1 MTLHFLNDVAYDA
14 ISTYKVIRLQ
24 RSGIDTIKYHIENG
38 VIIASLKS
46 ETMGKLINRIPG
58 SRLLI
63 SSLPGSALRTHVE
76 SLGKPRDVNKRSQSL
91 AW

>member
-1 MTLHFLNDVAYDA
+1 MTSPMTMNRQ
-14 ISTYKVIRLQ
+14 KNKK
-24 RSGIDTIKYHIENG
+24 KY

-46 ETMGKLINRIPG
+46 EKMGKLINRIPG

-63 SSLPGSALRTHVE
+63 SSLPGSALRTIVE
-76 SLGKPRDVNKRSQSL
+76 SLGKPLDVNKRSQSL